1 MNIIIDDKSKLSLY
15 EQIQSQIKSQILAGN
30 IKPGEM
36 LPSIRTL
43 AKEIKVSI
51 ITTKRAYEELE
62 KEGFLETIQGKG
74 TFVSDKNEDRMK
86 EIAMYEI
93 ENKLEDTIRQLKS
106 IGISLDESIEIFK
119 SIYEEV

>member
-1 MNIIIDDKSKLSLY
+1 MNIIIDDRSKLSLY
-15 EQIQSQIKSQILAGN
+15 EQIQSQIKAQILSGD

-62 KEGFLETIQGKG
+62 KEGFWKLYRERVLLYLKKSGQNKRDNN
-74 TFVSDKNEDRMK
+74 VRDRK
-86 EIAMYEI
+86 QA
-93 ENKLEDTIRQLKS
+93 
-106 IGISLDESIEIFK
+106 
-119 SIYEEV
+119 